1 MDFDTWLL
9 FVASALLLSATPG
22 PNLLHVLDRSVSYG
36 LRRCLFSMGGCL
48 AGVMVLMG
56 ISALGLA
63 AALEAAPSLL
73 GLLRVGGALYLAW
86 LGIDAWR
93 RRQAPLDVGDGG
105 GWVTSSRRLLL
116 RDGFLIG
123 VSNPKMLLF
132 TVAFLP
138 PFIDASRPQLPQL
151 QILLATFALTE
162 VLCYLA
168 FALAAQCIAGYLRV
182 PRWRRRFDRGVGS
195 LFIGLGAA
203 LLATG

>member
-1 MDFDTWLL
+1 
-9 FVASALLLSATPG
+9 
-22 PNLLHVLDRSVSYG
+22 
-36 LRRCLFSMGGCL
+36 MGGCL

-56 ISALGLA
+56 TSALGLA

-73 GLLRVGGALYLAW
+73 GVLRVGGALYLAW

-93 RRQAPLDVGDGG
+93 RRQAPLDVGNGG
-105 GWVTSSRRLLL
+105 GCVIVSRRLLF

-138 PFIDASRPQLPQL
+138 PFMDAARPQLPQL

-162 VLCYLA
+162 VLCYLL
-168 FALAAQCIAGYLRV
+168 FALVTQCIAGYLQV

-203 LLATG
+203 LLASG

>member
-22 PNLLHVLDRSVSYG
+22 PNLLHVLDRSVSFG

-56 ISALGLA
+56 VSALGLA
-63 AALEAAPSLL
+63 ALLEVVPSLL
-73 GLLRVGGALYLAW
+73 GMLRVGGALYLAW

-105 GWVTSSRRLLL
+105 GWVTSSRRLLF

-123 VSNPKMLLF
+123 ISNPKMLLF

-138 PFIDASRPQLPQL
+138 PFIDVARPQLPQL
-151 QILLATFALTE
+151 QILLATFAVIE
-162 VLCYLA
+162 VLCYLV
-168 FALAAQCIAGYLRV
+168 FALAARCIAGYLQV
-182 PRWRRRFDRGVGS
+182 PRWRRCFDRGVGS

-203 LLATG
+203 LLASG